1 MRITVLSQWY
11 APEPEAKSH
20 ILAKDLASRGH
31 TVTAITGFP
40 NYPQGKLYPGYS
52 IRWRQWE
59 VQDNVRILR
68 VPLYPDHSRSAL
80 KRMANYGSFALSA
93 STLGLALAGPADIVW
108 VYHPPLT
115 TSLPALAISSVYRI
129 PFVYE
134 IQDMW
139 PETLAA
145 TGMAT
150 SRPML
155 GMAGA
160 LARCVYRGASAVT
173 VISPG
178 FKRNLMEKGVPADK
192 IHIIPNWAD
201 EDVYHPC
208 ERDEVLARQAG
219 LDDHFNVVYAGNLGA
234 AQALGNVI
242 AAAALVKDLADVQF
256 VFIGDGVEEEQLKRA
271 AAAAGLTNVRF
282 LGRMQPQQMPA
293 YYALADV
300 LLVHLKDD
308 PLFEITIPSKTIAYL
323 ASGRP
328 ILAAVKGDAAEVI
341 HMASAGVACQPENPQ
356 ALADGLRF
364 LYGLSR
370 HQREAMGT
378 AGRQAYLSQY
388 TRSVLVGRY
397 ENLFEQLVRQSKS
410 TGPAQALPS
419 SNFTYEISNLCKLRQ
434 APARRAAGCPGVGR
448 FVAAAGA
455 AHGACI
461 HKNR

>member
-11 APEPEAKSH
+11 APEPDAKSH

-59 VQDNVRILR
+59 VRDNVRILR
-68 VPLYPDHSRSAL
+68 VPLYPDHTRSAV
-80 KRMANYGSFALSA
+80 KRIANYGSFALSA
-93 STLGLALAGPADIVW
+93 SILGLAMAGPADIVW

-115 TSLPALAISSVYRI
+115 TGLPALAIHSVYRV

-145 TGMAT
+145 TGMA
-150 SRPML
+150 SSKRVL
-155 GMAGA
+155 GMAGS
-160 LARCVYRGASAVT
+160 LARCIYRHASAVT

-178 FKRNLMEKGVPADK
+178 FKRNLIEKGVPTDK
-192 IHIIPNWAD
+192 IHIISNWAD

-208 ERDEVLARQAG
+208 ERDEALARQVG
-219 LDDHFNVVYAGNLGA
+219 LDGHFNVVYAGNLGA

-242 AAAALVKDLADVQF
+242 SAAALLKDLADVQF
-256 VFIGDGVEEEQLKRA
+256 IFIGDGVEEERLKNA
-271 AAAAGLTNVRF
+271 AAAAGLTNMRF

-300 LLVHLKDD
+300 VLVHLKDD

-328 ILAAVKGDAAEVI
+328 ILAAVKGDAAEVVQ
-341 HMASAGVACQPENPQ
+341 AAGAGVTCPPENPQ

-364 LYGLSR
+364 LHGLPR
-370 HQREAMGT
+370 DQREAMGA
-378 AGRQAYLSQY
+378 AGRQAYLNQY
-388 TRSVLVGRY
+388 TRSVLIGRY
-397 ENLFEQLVRQSKS
+397 ESLFEQLVRQSGLTRS
-410 TGPAQALPS
+410 TQALP
-419 SNFTYEISNLCKLRQ
+419 NSNL
-434 APARRAAGCPGVGR
+434 
-448 FVAAAGA
+448 
-455 AHGACI
+455 
-461 HKNR
+461 

>member
-1 MRITVLSQWY
+1 MKITVLSQWY

-20 ILAKDLASRGH
+20 ILAKDLALRGH

-40 NYPQGKLYPGYS
+40 NYPEGKLYPGYS
-52 IRWRQWE
+52 VRWRQWE

-80 KRMANYGSFALSA
+80 KRIANYGSFALSA
-93 STLGLALAGPADIVW
+93 SILGLALAGPADIVW

-115 TSLPALAISSVYRI
+115 TSLPALAISSVYRV

-145 TGMAT
+145 TGMAS
-150 SRPML
+150 SRQML
-155 GMAGA
+155 GMAGS
-160 LARCVYRGASAVT
+160 LARCVYHRASAVT

-178 FKRNLMEKGVPADK
+178 FKRNLIEKGVPADK

-208 ERDEVLARQAG
+208 PRDEALAQQAG
-219 LDDHFNVVYAGNLGA
+219 FSGHFNVVYAGNLGA

-242 AAAALVKDLADVQF
+242 AAAALLKDLADVQF
-256 VFIGDGVEEEQLKRA
+256 VFIGTGVEEEQLKNA
-271 AAAAGLTNVRF
+271 AAAEGLTNVSF
-282 LGRMQPQQMPA
+282 IGRKPPQQMPP

-308 PLFEITIPSKTIAYL
+308 PLFEITIPSKTIAYM

-328 ILAAVKGDAAEVI
+328 VLAAVKGDAVKVVHTAG
-341 HMASAGVACQPENPQ
+341 AGVTCQPENPQ
-356 ALADGLRF
+356 ALADGLRS
-364 LYGLSR
+364 LYRLPR
-370 HQREAMGT
+370 HQREAMGA
-378 AGRQAYLSQY
+378 AGRQAYLSQF

-397 ENLFEQLVRQSKS
+397 ESLFEQLVRQNGS
-410 TGPAQALPS
+410 TGSAHAFPS
-419 SNFTYEISNLCKLRQ
+419 PS
-434 APARRAAGCPGVGR
+434 
-448 FVAAAGA
+448 
-455 AHGACI
+455 I
-461 HKNR
+461 HL